1 MLCDAPA
8 LIHTLRL
15 SQGRGLTVRPV
26 CPRDAGLVQAFVR
39 GLSPAARYSGCF
51 GPLQDLSPDQ
61 TRTRHTSRPSQGDGF
76 DREGR
81 RWRHAAYDRRS
92 ALRDRVR
99 WREFW
104 VRAVRERRLAGPGGG
119 TRLLADLERRTGS
132 CGAITLVGNVLRF
145 NEAMKA
151 LAGKAGFDLTD
162 PHAKISFVHQR
173 FRSTHGTIRW
183 TDRDRSPIS
192 HRAA

>member
-61 TRTRHTSRPSQGDGF
+61 TRTRHTSRPMALIAKADDGDTPLMIGEARYAIASDGENSGFAPSASDAWQGAARGCSLIWSAGQGAAVLSLLSATCCDST
-76 DREGR
+76 R
-81 RWRHAAYDRRS
+81 R
-92 ALRDRVR
+92 
-99 WREFW
+99 
-104 VRAVRERRLAGPGGG
+104 
-119 TRLLADLERRTGS
+119 
-132 CGAITLVGNVLRF
+132 
-145 NEAMKA
+145 
-151 LAGKAGFDLTD
+151 
-162 PHAKISFVHQR
+162 
-173 FRSTHGTIRW
+173 
-183 TDRDRSPIS
+183 
-192 HRAA
+192 